1 MGKSKTFEILKQSG
15 VLNALRYVAD
25 KKAHKGGIYAL
36 LQKALM
42 LLTLYCLD
50 KPRAYEIYRALRRY
64 NICVADFSFLSYFA
78 KEYDNVKSWLES
90 KEFKETYILPPPPL
104 YTYPPLLNPK
114 EIDYTD
120 IPPEFAWKLN
130 IPLPPYYQFLYFGSH
145 ATGNTGLENLI
156 QRCGGLS
163 YYQGD
168 VDVEDRAKAAYITL
182 FALIMEHTDLQDYF
196 SYIALRNYIPHNK
209 KENGEKL
216 CALIPNTPSIYL
228 VRDPISA
235 LKSACSLTPCR
246 EVYVEMKKLVNPE
259 DLLHFL
265 QNRGKGDKEDLRIA
279 ETDTFAHLME
289 YFIKDIYYCFHD
301 TQLWDFLVN
310 FKESIILDMAEIVG
324 DRAFE
329 TIHTLAKQLH
339 FPPPKPEDKEIF
351 AMGIS
356 EYQTILPL
364 TLEFKSHNQVIAI
377 TLMDRVFCMDKRKYI
392 FDYNSQRGLSYHKQ
406 ALEENANYKDITF
419 SLFGQTCF
427 YGRIILCI
435 HSKDWAILFENENLL
450 GLVKKRLLEIIPL
463 LEKQKE
469 MKNAKK
475 LTEKDIL
482 EYLKSHKDLCLEA
495 KAVFEKHLAF
505 LASVRPDIIES
516 WKYYQ
521 EFLAMCKEIS

>member
-1 MGKSKTFEILKQSG
+1 MGKSKTFEILKQNG
-15 VLNALRYVAD
+15 IWGALEHIID

-36 LQKALM
+36 LQRLM
-42 LLTLYCLD
+42 MAQILRKLD
-50 KPRAYEIYRALRRY
+50 SAHSNEMILFCKKHHIYTT
-64 NICVADFSFLSYFA
+64 NPTFLKYFA
-78 KEYDNVKSWLES
+78 KEYDNIKLWLASQSFLE
-90 KEFKETYILPPPPL
+90 KYANHP
-104 YTYPPLLNPK
+104 YPPLLNPDTL
-114 EIDYTD
+114 DYEQ
-120 IPPEFAWKLN
+120 ISPQIAWELN

-168 VDVEDRAKAAYITL
+168 VDDRAKAAYITL
-182 FALIMEHTDLQDYF
+182 FTLIMEHTDLQDYF

-301 TQLWDFLVN
+301 TQLWDFLIN

-329 TIHTLAKQLH
+329 TIHTLTKQLH

-392 FDYNSQRGLSYHKQ
+392 FDYNSQRCSSYHKQ

-427 YGRIILCI
+427 YDRIILCI

-495 KAVFEKHLAF
+495 KVVFEKHLTF

-521 EFLAMCKEIS
+521 EFLAMCEEMS

>member
-15 VLNALRYVAD
+15 LWSALGYVAD

-36 LQKALM
+36 LQKLLM
-42 LLTLYCLD
+42 LLALYRFD
-50 KPRAYEIYRALRRY
+50 KPRAYEIYKTLRGY

-78 KEYDNVKSWLES
+78 KEYDNINIWLTSQLFLE
-90 KEFKETYILPPPPL
+90 KYANHP
-104 YTYPPLLNPK
+104 YPPLLNPDTL
-114 EIDYTD
+114 DYEQ
-120 IPPEFAWKLN
+120 ISPQIAWDLN
-130 IPLPPYYQFLYFGSH
+130 IPLPKLYSFIYFGSH

-182 FALIMEHTDLQDYF
+182 FTLIMEHTDLQDYF

-216 CALIPNTPSIYL
+216 CALIPNTPSICL

-235 LKSACSLTPCR
+235 LKSACALTPCR
-246 EVYVEMKKLVNPE
+246 EIYEKIKKLVNPE

-265 QNRGKGDKEDLRIA
+265 QNGGKGDKEDLRIA

-310 FKESIILDMAEIVG
+310 FKESIILDMSEIVG

-356 EYQTILPL
+356 EYQTLLPL
-364 TLEFKSHNQVIAI
+364 TLEFKSHNQAIAI

-406 ALEENANYKDITF
+406 ALEENANYKDITS

-427 YGRIILCI
+427 YDRIILCI

-463 LEKQKE
+463 LEK
-469 MKNAKK
+469 
-475 LTEKDIL
+475 
-482 EYLKSHKDLCLEA
+482 
-495 KAVFEKHLAF
+495 
-505 LASVRPDIIES
+505 
-516 WKYYQ
+516 
-521 EFLAMCKEIS
+521 

>member
-1 MGKSKTFEILKQSG
+1 M
-15 VLNALRYVAD
+15 
-25 KKAHKGGIYAL
+25 
-36 LQKALM
+36 
-42 LLTLYCLD
+42 
-50 KPRAYEIYRALRRY
+50 
-64 NICVADFSFLSYFA
+64 
-78 KEYDNVKSWLES
+78 
-90 KEFKETYILPPPPL
+90 
-104 YTYPPLLNPK
+104 LNPK
-114 EIDYTD
+114 EVDYTK
-120 IPPEFAWKLN
+120 IPAHIAWELN
-130 IPLPPYYQFLYFGSH
+130 LSLPPYYKFIYFGSH

-163 YYQGD
+163 YYQD
-168 VDVEDRAKAAYITL
+168 EVDVEDRAKAAYITL
-182 FALIMEHTDLQDYF
+182 FTLIMGHRDLQDYF

-216 CALIPNTPSIYL
+216 CALIPHTPSIYL

-265 QNRGKGDKEDLRIA
+265 QNRGKGDKEHLKIA

-310 FKESIILDMAEIVG
+310 FKESIILDMAEIVN

-339 FPPPKPEDKEIF
+339 FPPPKLEDKEIF
-351 AMGIS
+351 AMGIA
-356 EYQTILPL
+356 EYQTLLPL
-364 TLEFKSHNQVIAI
+364 TLEFQSHNQVIAI
-377 TLMDRVFCMDKRKYI
+377 TLMDRVFIMDKRKYI
-392 FDYNSQRGLSYHKQ
+392 FDYNSKRALSYHKQ
-406 ALEENANYKDITF
+406 ALEDNINYKDIT
-419 SLFGQTCF
+419 SYLFNQTCL
-427 YGRIILCI
+427 YGRIIVCMD
-435 HSKDWAILFENENLL
+435 SKDYGILSQDEKSLK
-450 GLVKKRLLEIIPL
+450 LVKDKLLEIIPL

-469 MKNAKK
+469 IQSAKK

-482 EYLKSHKDLCLEA
+482 EYFKTHKDLCFKA
-495 KAVFEKHLAF
+495 KEVFAKHLAF
-505 LASVRPDIIES
+505 LASKRPDIIES

-521 EFLAMCKEIS
+521 EFLGICEEMS

>member
-1 MGKSKTFEILKQSG
+1 MGKSKTFEILKQNG
-15 VLNALRYVAD
+15 IWGALEHIID

-36 LQKALM
+36 LQRLM
-42 LLTLYCLD
+42 MAQILRKLD
-50 KPRAYEIYRALRRY
+50 SAHSNEMILFCKKHHIYTT
-64 NICVADFSFLSYFA
+64 NPTFLKYFA
-78 KEYDNVKSWLES
+78 KEYDNIKLWLASQSFLE
-90 KEFKETYILPPPPL
+90 KYANHP
-104 YTYPPLLNPK
+104 YPPLLNPDTL
-114 EIDYTD
+114 DYEQ
-120 IPPEFAWKLN
+120 ISPQIAWELN

-168 VDVEDRAKAAYITL
+168 VDDRAKAAYITL
-182 FALIMEHTDLQDYF
+182 FTLIMEHTDLQDYF

-301 TQLWDFLVN
+301 TQLWDFLIN

-392 FDYNSQRGLSYHKQ
+392 FDYNSQRCSSYHKQ

-427 YGRIILCI
+427 YDRIILCI

-495 KAVFEKHLAF
+495 KVVFEKHLTF

-521 EFLAMCKEIS
+521 EFLAMCEEMS